1 MFGISGSE
9 FLVLA
14 VIAALVLGPKNVA
27 QGLTALRKVLTSFRG
42 WSAKLRQET
51 SGEFAGLTPE
61 DLENLKGC
69 EILTSLDT
77 VLNK

>member
-27 QGLTALRKVLTSFRG
+27 QGLTALQFPRLVSKAATRNFRG
-42 WSAKLRQET
+42 FCGAYSRGPRKPE
-51 SGEFAGLTPE
+51 SFAESKPFQL
-61 DLENLKGC
+61 
-69 EILTSLDT
+69 
-77 VLNK
+77 